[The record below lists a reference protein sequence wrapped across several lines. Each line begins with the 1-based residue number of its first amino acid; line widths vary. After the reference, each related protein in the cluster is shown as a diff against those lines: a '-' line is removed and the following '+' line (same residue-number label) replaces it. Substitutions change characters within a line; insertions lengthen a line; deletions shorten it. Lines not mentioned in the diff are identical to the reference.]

1 MTGPVRVQRL
11 RVTRLYWAGPAT
23 VVTAVLAVSAVQ
35 WIVVDRLPPLPRFSE
50 RVLTSTEPAVVTAVL
65 VSAAVL
71 VFVVC
76 VHLAADPMRTYRQ
89 IALGALLISLVPNV
103 AAALL
108 LKPEADW
115 PSMIALMVM
124 HVTAWAV
131 TVTMLTRL
139 TVVRENGDG
148 SARSE

>member
-1 MTGPVRVQRL
+1 
-11 RVTRLYWAGPAT
+11 
-23 VVTAVLAVSAVQ
+23 VSAVQ
-35 WIVVDRLPPLPRFSE
+35 WIAVDRLRPLPRFSE

-76 VHLAADPMRTYRQ
+76 VHLAADPLHAYRQ
-89 IALGALLISLVPNV
+89 IAFGALLISFVPNG

-108 LKPEADW
+108 LRPAADW

-139 TVVRENGDG
+139 PVVRDRDDG
-148 SARSE
+148 SAPPE